1 MNKPEKMK
9 GAKSNAYGEG
19 KVDGYNIACDDY
31 EAYHKQEM
39 DKIKQSRSVEKIRE
53 LLYTR
58 KAYSETWG
66 DWCNKVAKKIS
77 KSIIG
82 K

>member
-1 MNKPEKMK
+1 MDRPEVRN
-9 GAKSNAYGEG
+9 SLL
-19 KVDGYNIACDDY
+19 DY
-31 EAYHKQEM
+31 IDKQFAEIHKEWEEYHKQEM